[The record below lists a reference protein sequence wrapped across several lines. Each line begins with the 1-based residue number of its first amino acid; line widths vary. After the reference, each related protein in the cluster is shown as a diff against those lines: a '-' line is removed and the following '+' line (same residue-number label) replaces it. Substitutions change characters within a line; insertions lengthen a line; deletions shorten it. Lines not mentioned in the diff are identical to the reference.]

1 MPKILCR
8 CENLID
14 LTPIPCPDG
23 FEMISEDEMNSLYSA
38 PSGAAEDFIERFRRV
53 SQQVYKCPYCGR
65 LLVFWNKDQK
75 ATFYNLDPEAANPPL
90 DKT

>member
-1 MPKILCR
+1 
-8 CENLID
+8 
-14 LTPIPCPDG
+14 
-23 FEMISEDEMNSLYSA
+23 MISEDEMNSLYSA